1 MLKACENIGTES
13 HKASMLATALISQ
26 KCFNCGKPRHMQKNC
41 HSGPKKNLLKN
52 VLIAIRASI
61 RLINAIPNNKG
72 QPLSGNYWMW
82 PTLCP
87 QQKQGTNK
95 EET

>member
-41 HSGPKKNLLKN
+41 HSGPKKTFSKMSSL
-52 VLIAIRASI
+52 
-61 RLINAIPNNKG
+61 
-72 QPLSGNYWMW
+72 Q
-82 PTLCP
+82 
-87 QQKQGTNK
+87 
-95 EET
+95 